1 MVATMILSCPACHTR
16 YVVPDSAIGPSGRSV
31 RCAACGHR
39 WHQAPNIVPDTA
51 NAAQHTQ
58 EVAQSA
64 SAIPPAPV
72 SPPPAADAVAAGAD
86 ANRAIDDDSTVAPD
100 SNAPAVSERPITAVA
115 AAMATEPRGSRGSPP
130 VSVASA
136 ISSGDVGTVAGGSE
150 RDRDIDELPPPPV
163 FNRADR
169 PIGPRGRRNPARWW
183 TAAAIAFALVVAG
196 GGAAIAWFGA
206 PRALSDLFT
215 IGSAAEPDLV
225 IELPEGAQDHR
236 TLPDG
241 TIYFA
246 ANGTIINP
254 TDRPQ
259 RVPPI
264 LAELRDAQDRIVYS
278 WVIEPPI
285 DVLPAGERRGF
296 SEAKVDIPR
305 AAETLTASWAPE
317 R

>member
-1 MVATMILSCPACHTR
+1 MAVAPHHPVAMDTTEPVADSP
-16 YVVPDSAIGPSGRSV
+16 VPPIVDRPIATV
-31 RCAACGHR
+31 AA
-39 WHQAPNIVPDTA
+39 
-51 NAAQHTQ
+51 
-58 EVAQSA
+58 EVAPEPRIAPGVPSA
-64 SAIPPAPV
+64 GLAESE
-72 SPPPAADAVAAGAD
+72 S
-86 ANRAIDDDSTVAPD
+86 
-100 SNAPAVSERPITAVA
+100 AVSRA
-115 AAMATEPRGSRGSPP
+115 
-130 VSVASA
+130 
-136 ISSGDVGTVAGGSE
+136 
-150 RDRDIDELPPPPV
+150 RDIDELPPPPV
-163 FNRADR
+163 FRESPAGLR
-169 PIGPRGRRNPARWW
+169 RRGRRNPARWW
-183 TAAAIAFALVVAG
+183 TAAAVLFAALVIG
-196 GGAAIAWFGA
+196 GGAAAAYFGVPPA
-206 PRALSDLFT
+206 VSDLFT
-215 IGSAAEPDLV
+215 ISSAAEPDLV

-278 WVIEPPI
+278 WVIDPPI

-305 AAETLTASWAPE
+305 AAETLTASWAPQ

>member
-1 MVATMILSCPACHTR
+1 MLRATMILSCPACHTR
-16 YVVPDSAIGPSGRSV
+16 YVVPDSAIGPTGRSV

-39 WHQAPNIVPDTA
+39 WHQSPAAPLELDDP
-51 NAAQHTQ
+51 
-58 EVAQSA
+58 A
-64 SAIPPAPV
+64 SA
-72 SPPPAADAVAAGAD
+72 
-86 ANRAIDDDSTVAPD
+86 
-100 SNAPAVSERPITAVA
+100 EAVA
-115 AAMATEPRGSRGSPP
+115 AASAPPPAREPDPVTEPVPEPHPEPELEREPGP
-130 VSVASA
+130 SVVNRPIAA
-136 ISSGDVGTVAGGSE
+136 VAAEVAPEPAARLHDAATAPRS
-150 RDRDIDELPPPPV
+150 RDIDELPPPPV
-163 FNRADR
+163 FPERHSG
-169 PIGPRGRRNPARWW
+169 IGRRGRRNPARLW
-183 TAAAIAFALVVAG
+183 TAAAVLFALLVIG
-196 GGAAIAWFGA
+196 GGAAAAYFGVPPA
-206 PRALSDLFT
+206 VRDMFT
-215 IGSAAEPDLV
+215 IAGAAEPDLV

-278 WVIEPPI
+278 WVIDPPI
-285 DVLPAGERRGF
+285 AVLPPGERRGF